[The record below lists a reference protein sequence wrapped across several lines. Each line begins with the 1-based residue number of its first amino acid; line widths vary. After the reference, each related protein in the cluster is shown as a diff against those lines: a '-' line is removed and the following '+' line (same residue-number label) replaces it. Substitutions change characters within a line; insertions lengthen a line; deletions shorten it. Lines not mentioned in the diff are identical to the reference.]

1 MSRYIGISPE
11 KVLDGFAKKFLY
23 GLRRN
28 DDGELFL
35 TRVDQLGAGDQNS
48 IVINEQGSSDE
59 NFPDF
64 EEGIDFL
71 DGVDENHDIVYANLR
86 YTQLKWDDRSLLF
99 YIDSDTGQFIQLV
112 SEGHQFEEEI
122 SSPGYGEGQDEN
134 VLANTDFTDAERE

>member
-35 TRVDQLGAGDQNS
+35 TRVDQLSAGDQNS
-48 IVINEQGSSDE
+48 IVINDQGSSDE

>member
-1 MSRYIGISPE
+1 MTYFVGSSPQ
-11 KVLDGFAKKFLY
+11 DIAQTFARKYLY

-35 TRVDQLGAGDQNS
+35 IRVDQLAAGEENS
-48 IVINEQGSSDE
+48 IVINEQGSSDN

-71 DGVDENHDIVYANLR
+71 DGVNEDHEIVYENLR
-86 YTQLKWDDRSLLF
+86 YTQLKWNDRNLLF
-99 YIDSDTGQFIQLV
+99 YIDSNTGQFVQLV
-112 SEGHQFEEEI
+112 SEGHNYESEV
-122 SSPGYGEGQDEN
+122 SSPAYGEGQDEN

>member
-35 TRVDQLGAGDQNS
+35 IRADQLGTGDDNS

-71 DGVDENHDIVYANLR
+71 DGVDEDHDIVYANLR

-99 YIDSDTGQFIQLV
+99 YIDSDTGQFIQLI
-112 SEGHQFEEEI
+112 SEGHQFEENI
-122 SSPGYGEGQDEN
+122 SSPGYSEGQDQN

>member
-35 TRVDQLGAGDQNS
+35 IRVDQLGTGDDNS

-59 NFPDF
+59 SFPDF
-64 EEGIDFL
+64 EEGVDFL
-71 DGVDENHDIVYANLR
+71 DGVDEDHDIVYANLR

-99 YIDSDTGQFIQLV
+99 YIDSETGQFVQLV
-112 SEGHQFEEEI
+112 SEGHQFEENI
-122 SSPGYGEGQDEN
+122 SSPGYSEGQDQN

>member
-35 TRVDQLGAGDQNS
+35 IRVDQLGTGDDNS

-71 DGVDENHDIVYANLR
+71 DGVDEDHDIVYANLR

-99 YIDSDTGQFIQLV
+99 YIDSDTGQFIQLI
-112 SEGHQFEEEI
+112 SEGHQFEENI
-122 SSPGYGEGQDEN
+122 SSPGYSEGQDQN

>member
-35 TRVDQLGAGDQNS
+35 IRIDQLGAGDENS
-48 IVINEQGSSDE
+48 IVINDQGSSED
-59 NFPDF
+59 NFADF
-64 EEGIDFL
+64 EEGVDFL
-71 DGVDENHDIVYANLR
+71 EGINEDRNIVHANLR
-86 YTQLKWDDRSLLF
+86 YPQLKWDDRRLLF
-99 YIDSDTGQFIQLV
+99 YIDAITGQFVQLV
-112 SEGHQFEEEI
+112 SQGHQFEDGI
-122 SSPGYGEGQDEN
+122 STPGYGEGQDQN

>member
-35 TRVDQLGAGDQNS
+35 IRVDQLGAGDDNS
-48 IVINEQGSSDE
+48 VVINEQGTSDE

-71 DGVDENHDIVYANLR
+71 DGVDEDHDIVYANLR

-99 YIDSDTGQFIQLV
+99 YIDSDTGQFIQLI
-112 SEGHQFEEEI
+112 SEGHQFEENI
-122 SSPGYGEGQDEN
+122 SSPGYSEGQDQN

>member
-28 DDGELFL
+28 DNGELFL
-35 TRVDQLGAGDQNS
+35 IRVDQLGAGDDNA

-71 DGVDENHDIVYANLR
+71 DGVDENHDVVYANLR

-99 YIDSDTGQFIQLV
+99 YIDSDTGQFVQLV
-112 SEGHQFEEEI
+112 SEGHQFQEGI
-122 SSPGYGEGQDEN
+122 STPGYGEGEDEN

>member
-35 TRVDQLGAGDQNS
+35 IRVDQLGTGDNNS

-71 DGVDENHDIVYANLR
+71 DGVDEDHDIVYANLR

-99 YIDSDTGQFIQLV
+99 YIDSDTGQFIQLI
-112 SEGHQFEEEI
+112 SEGHQFEENI
-122 SSPGYGEGQDEN
+122 SSPGYSEGQDQN